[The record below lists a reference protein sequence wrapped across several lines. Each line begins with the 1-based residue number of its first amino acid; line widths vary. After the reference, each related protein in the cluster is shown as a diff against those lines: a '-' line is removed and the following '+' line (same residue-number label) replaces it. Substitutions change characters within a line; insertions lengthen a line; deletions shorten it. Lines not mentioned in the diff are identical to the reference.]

1 MNTPNKQVPAQ
12 EELALDSFL
21 LRRTLTFSE
30 LYTLP
35 QEELYLLIAETTTVQ
50 HDPDTRPAKRKLCG
64 YFKELAVLITN
75 RKLSA

>member
-1 MNTPNKQVPAQ
+1 MNTPTRQVPGQ

-21 LRRTLTFSE
+21 LRRTVTFSE

-35 QEELYLLIAETTTVQ
+35 QPELDLLIAETTTIQ
-50 HDPDTRPAKRKLCG
+50 NDPETRPAKRKLCG
-64 YFKELAVLITN
+64 YFKELALLITT

>member
-1 MNTPNKQVPAQ
+1 MNTPTRQVPGQ

-21 LRRTLTFSE
+21 LRRTVTFSE

-35 QEELYLLIAETTTVQ
+35 QEELDLLIAETTTIQ
-50 HDPDTRPAKRKLCG
+50 NDPETRPGKRKLCG
-64 YFKELAVLITN
+64 YFKELALLITT